1 MKIKLFIILLVFS
14 SSVIYSQCNGRYV
27 TQIFNSVS
35 KTTVNYSDQIQ
46 YQDSYHEM
54 DIYTPD
60 GDTASNQTFNYF
72 YTRRNLSGGSKTEI
86 DCIDFCEYFAKKG
99 YVTASVNY
107 RLSSN
112 QLNFVLSQEN
122 NT

>member
-1 MKIKLFIILLVFS
+1 MKINLFIILLVFS
-14 SSVIYSQCNGRYV
+14 SNVIYSQCNGRYV

-60 GDTASNQTFNYF
+60 GDTASNRPLIIFIHGGTYLGGNKTVAIILFLIITFHN
-72 YTRRNLSGGSKTEI
+72 T
-86 DCIDFCEYFAKKG
+86 
-99 YVTASVNY
+99 
-107 RLSSN
+107 SSR
-112 QLNFVLSQEN
+112 VLYK
-122 NT
+122 